1 MTWRLLIATQELA
14 LFDEE
19 DRQMLDNADV
29 LSWHCYTDLVQCN
42 FANLREALRGLSLF
56 TRNSFGVARLL
67 AFQDDLSDLLY
78 ALGGGF
84 VQHHQEDYPFPL
96 WAT

>member
-42 FANLREALRGLSLF
+42 FANLRGVLRGPSLF
-56 TRNSFGVARLL
+56 
-67 AFQDDLSDLLY
+67 SDFFY
-78 ALGGGF
+78 CPTSKVGAENGEHKKF
-84 VQHHQEDYPFPL
+84 K
-96 WAT
+96 